1 MDVSG
6 ELFYVFFSILLILI
20 LQYTHL
26 IEINELTKEFFS
38 FKNVVK
44 LI

>member
-6 ELFYVFFSILLILI
+6 ELFNIIFTILLILI

-26 IEINELTKEFFS
+26 LEINVLTKEYFS